1 LPSIFDLYIEKCDS
15 MRLISVIRK
24 TRNER
29 RYTKK
34 MGNFYTRVT
43 YIKKA
48 ILGIPVRTLY
58 KYRQTYYGEVKDCE
72 TCNLAK

>member
-1 LPSIFDLYIEKCDS
+1 MKSIAYERVNSKNLPFCLHFSIFTSK
-15 MRLISVIRK
+15 
-24 TRNER
+24 N
-29 RYTKK
+29 
-34 MGNFYTRVT
+34 VT